1 MVSEL
6 AKGDWEDLRDEGLA
20 PTLEDFD
27 RLNLIALRLKDGAET
42 TCANFPRVGWAGDV
56 PFFEPTIQ
64 AFAWYHQYAVRA
76 AANVET
82 ETSLWAFALAHAR
95 EPHFFDSLTTPEA
108 IDKAASKW
116 AASLPV
122 TRDEVV
128 RACRYAATGFDDAV
142 AGGRGT
148 GNGERGTGNPAHRS
162 ATDEAARNLANLEQ
176 RLALACAELHAN
188 PADLALETPSRL
200 DLIREQAAVELGKPL
215 TKDEARLQADYDLT
229 LREIRLRLKAEK
241 LTAEKVRD
249 SAANGERHDG
259 GEAIDGKVDPPPA
272 GGIPVGNEKAKD
284 KAVCEVAVAHGS
296 NIVPQGEA

>member
-122 TRDEVV
+122 TKEEVV
-128 RACRYAATGFDDAV
+128 RACRYATTGFDDAEP
-142 AGGRGT
+142 AKREGSAESSPSS
-148 GNGERGTGNPAHRS
+148 GNRPESTSLQDVRHRA
-162 ATDEAARNLANLEQ
+162 ATDEAARNLANLEE
-176 RLALACAELHAN
+176 RLARACAELHAT
-188 PADLALETPSRL
+188 PADLMAETPSRL
-200 DLIREQAAVELGKPL
+200 DLICEQAAVELGKPL
-215 TKDEARLQADYDLT
+215 TKNEAQLQADYDLT

-241 LTAEKVRD
+241 EKATAQECQ
-249 SAANGERHDG
+249 EHDG
-259 GEAIDGKVDPPPA
+259 GSLG
-272 GGIPVGNEKAKD
+272 
-284 KAVCEVAVAHGS
+284 
-296 NIVPQGEA
+296 

>member
-6 AKGDWEDLRDEGLA
+6 AKGDWENLRDEGFA

-128 RACRYAATGFDDAV
+128 RACRT
-142 AGGRGT
+142 
-148 GNGERGTGNPAHRS
+148 S
-162 ATDEAARNLANLEQ
+162 AELS
-176 RLALACAELHAN
+176 RLAGSASSKPRAAYRHARSTSSRVTGSVAAHSDAALSMASGVVRPSKKCGSLA
-188 PADLALETPSRL
+188 
-200 DLIREQAAVELGKPL
+200 
-215 TKDEARLQADYDLT
+215 
-229 LREIRLRLKAEK
+229 
-241 LTAEKVRD
+241 
-249 SAANGERHDG
+249 
-259 GEAIDGKVDPPPA
+259 
-272 GGIPVGNEKAKD
+272 
-284 KAVCEVAVAHGS
+284 
-296 NIVPQGEA
+296 